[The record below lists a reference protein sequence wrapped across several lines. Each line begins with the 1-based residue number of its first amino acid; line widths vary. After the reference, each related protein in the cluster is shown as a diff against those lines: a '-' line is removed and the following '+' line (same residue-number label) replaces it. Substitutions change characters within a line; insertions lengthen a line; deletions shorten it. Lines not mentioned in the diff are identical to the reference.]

1 MSSHR
6 PIAATAA
13 AAAAAALVLAGC
25 GSSSG
30 DGGDSLSVWLPPFAS
45 EDAEVGDL
53 ELWNEILAPFEEE
66 HDVDVDVTIVPWE
79 NFEERFLTGFSSGD
93 GPDIG
98 YMYAEMIGDY
108 ISRGQLSTFTVSDE
122 QRETFYFP
130 DLGLYEGEQY
140 GLPIVVGGARV
151 LYYNQA
157 ILDEVGVEAP
167 QTWDDLVSASTA
179 IEAAG
184 HTSLLMAWGEPGVGV
199 LANNYINFL
208 WQAGGEIISED
219 GTSAAFNSPE
229 GLEAA
234 QFIHDLRFE
243 HEILTDGTTA
253 MSNPDTVE
261 QFAAGEAAFVF
272 SSDAEAAIFA
282 EAGIE
287 MGAVVL
293 ENAERATF
301 VATDVL
307 VMAESSSNKE
317 LAEQLAWFMLS
328 GPSMDR
334 FATIAAYPPISSE
347 QTTEAN
353 PMFADLY
360 SVDSD
365 VLRQY
370 PAVPNSANV
379 YTSLYENLQ
388 QMLLGSKTPE
398 QALADAETAA
408 NESLSRNAG

>member
-6 PIAATAA
+6 PLAGLVAT
-13 AAAAAALVLAGC
+13 AAAAALVLAGC
-25 GSSSG
+25 SSSSG
-30 DGGDSLSVWLPPFAS
+30 GDDTLSVWLPPFAA

-53 ELWNEILAPFEEE
+53 ELWNEIIAPFEEE
-66 HDVDVDVTIVPWE
+66 HDVDVEVTIVPWE

-108 ISRGQLSTFTVSDE
+108 ISRGQLSTFEVSDE
-122 QRETFYFP
+122 QRETYYFT
-130 DLGLYEGEQY
+130 DLGIYEDDQY

-151 LYYNQA
+151 LYYNKA

-167 QTWDDLVSASTA
+167 QTWDDLVDASLA
-179 IEAAG
+179 VQAAG
-184 HTSLLMAWGEPGVGV
+184 HTPLVMPWGEPGVGV
-199 LANNYINFL
+199 LAINYINFL

-219 GTSAAFNSPE
+219 GTTAAFNTPE

-234 QFIHDLRFE
+234 QFVHDLRFE

-253 MSNPDTVE
+253 TADADIIE
-261 QFAAGEAAFVF
+261 QFSTGEVAFAF
-272 SSDAEAAIFA
+272 GSDADAATYTD
-282 EAGIE
+282 AGIDI
-287 MGAVVL
+287 GAVVL

-317 LAEQLAWFMLS
+317 LAEALAWFLIS
-328 GPSMDR
+328 GPSMDT
-334 FATIAAYPPISSE
+334 FATIAAFPPISSE

-360 SVDSD
+360 SVDAD

-388 QMLLGSKTPE
+388 QMMLGSKTPE
-398 QALADAETAA
+398 QALADAEAAA
-408 NESLSRNAG
+408 NESLSRNAE

>member
-1 MSSHR
+1 MSTR
-6 PIAATAA
+6 RTFFGLVATAA
-13 AAAAAALVLAGC
+13 AAAPVLAGC
-25 GSSSG
+25 SSSS
-30 DGGDSLSVWLPPFAS
+30 DDDDTLSVWLPPFAA

-53 ELWNEILAPFEEE
+53 ELWNEIIAPFEEE
-66 HDVDVDVTIVPWE
+66 NDVDVEVTIIPWE

-98 YMYAEMIGDY
+98 YMYSEMIGDY
-108 ISRGQLSTFTVSDE
+108 ISRGQLSTFEVSDE
-122 QRETFYFP
+122 QRETYYFN
-130 DLGLYEGEQY
+130 DLGIYDDAQY

-151 LYYNQA
+151 LYYNKTL
-157 ILDEVGVEAP
+157 LDEAGVEAP
-167 QTWDDLVSASTA
+167 QTWDDLVDASLA
-179 IEAAG
+179 VKAAG
-184 HTSLLMAWGEPGVGV
+184 HTPLVMPWGEPGVGV
-199 LANNYINFL
+199 LAINYINFL

-219 GTSAAFNSPE
+219 GTTAAFNTPE

-234 QFIHDLRFE
+234 QLVHDLRFE

-253 MSNPDTVE
+253 MSGTDVIE
-261 QFAAGEAAFVF
+261 QFSTGQVAFAF
-272 SSDAEAAIFA
+272 GSDADAPTYT
-282 EAGIE
+282 EAGIDL
-287 MGAVVL
+287 GAVVL

-317 LAEQLAWFMLS
+317 LAEKLAWFLIS
-328 GPSMDR
+328 GPSMDK
-334 FATIAAYPPISSE
+334 FSTIAAFPPISSE

-360 SVDSD
+360 SVDVD

-388 QMLLGSKTPE
+388 QMMLGNKTPE
-398 QALADAETAA
+398 QALTDAEAAA
-408 NESLSRNAG
+408 NESLSRNAE